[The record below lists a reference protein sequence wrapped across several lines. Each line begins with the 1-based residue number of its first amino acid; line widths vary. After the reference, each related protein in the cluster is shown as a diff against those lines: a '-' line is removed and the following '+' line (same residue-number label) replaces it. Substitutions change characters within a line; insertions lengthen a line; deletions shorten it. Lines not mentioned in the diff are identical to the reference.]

1 MTWKTFPIRLP
12 MSGRQTIH
20 GPYAALMALM
30 LDWPKPSP
38 TRDVA
43 MSACNAAIDG
53 SGSVERAYSAFVT
66 AVESEGLTLS
76 SEPKVPRIQHVVPD
90 IRVVGETHP
99 TSTA

>member
-1 MTWKTFPIRLP
+1 MTWKPFPIRLP

-30 LDWPKPSP
+30 IDWPKPSP

-43 MSACNAAIDG
+43 ISACNAAIDG
-53 SGSVERAYSAFVT
+53 SGSVERAYSAFVA
-66 AVESEGLTLS
+66 AVESEELMLS
-76 SEPKVPRIQHVVPD
+76 SEPAVPRIRHVVRD
-90 IRVVGETHP
+90 LRVVGGTRH